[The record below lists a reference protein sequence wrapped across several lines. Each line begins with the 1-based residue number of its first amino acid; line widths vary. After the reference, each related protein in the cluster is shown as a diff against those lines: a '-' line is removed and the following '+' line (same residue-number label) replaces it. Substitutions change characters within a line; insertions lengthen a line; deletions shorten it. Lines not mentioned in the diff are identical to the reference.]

1 MKKLLFLLLLSLH
14 VLISHANNIQVT
26 NVVLQP
32 ASSTIQFT
40 VSWDNGWRSS
50 ILNNWDAA
58 YVFIKY
64 KDVDGKWK
72 TLVFN
77 NTGNVIPAGFS
88 SAYAVGGTFLY
99 RSTAGSG
106 ATTITNVKLGTSVYQ
121 LNGIY
126 DIKVFAIEMVYIP
139 YAPFFVGDG
148 LSGTGFYRNSSTI
161 FTPGSVISEGFGGTL
176 VYDPLVS
183 PAGANLEMPNPFPRG
198 VNPYYV
204 MKYELS
210 QGGYRDFLN
219 CLTYNQQ
226 INHTVAPPSSIIG
239 RAALV
244 TVSGTNRN
252 YLEIKT
258 PGIASAL
265 PAVYGCDGNNN
276 NIYDESSDGE
286 WVACNYLNW
295 PDMAAYLE
303 WVGLRPISEF
313 EYEKAAR
320 GIQLPVAGEYAWGNN
335 TIASLI
341 YILSN
346 PSQNSES
353 ISNSAVVVGNA
364 SYTLTYPNSPFD
376 GPLRN
381 GIFATATSNRI
392 NSGGSFYGVMDMCG
406 NIWERCIS
414 TANGQNFDGSSSL
427 FSYDLTEAGY
437 ASGPAGYPGGSING
451 VDGSV
456 LATGVIDRGG
466 SWSSLATEL
475 RISNRSASLLLTTT
489 GITRDAYHGCRG
501 GRTAP

>member
-1 MKKLLFLLLLSLH
+1 
-14 VLISHANNIQVT
+14 
-26 NVVLQP
+26 
-32 ASSTIQFT
+32 
-40 VSWDNGWRSS
+40 
-50 ILNNWDAA
+50 
-58 YVFIKY
+58 
-64 KDVDGKWK
+64 
-72 TLVFN
+72 
-77 NTGNVIPAGFS
+77 
-88 SAYAVGGTFLY
+88 
-99 RSTAGSG
+99 
-106 ATTITNVKLGTSVYQ
+106 
-121 LNGIY
+121 
-126 DIKVFAIEMVYIP
+126 
-139 YAPFFVGDG
+139 
-148 LSGTGFYRNSSTI
+148 
-161 FTPGSVISEGFGGTL
+161 
-176 VYDPLVS
+176 
-183 PAGANLEMPNPFPRG
+183 
-198 VNPYYV
+198 